1 MHTYSNS
8 SNYGSITPCQLATLC
23 SLCQGVFLPAR
34 TQWLSLSRRIS
45 NRSARTELQSFPPP
59 TVSLSS
65 ASNYI
70 SPVLRRWRFSCSELN
85 AAPPPVVNNR
95 ETNCCLPHSTSLWQ
109 THHYASAHPQ
119 ASLAQTKTV
128 STLLRASFIC
138 KMPILNN
145 NFPFFNQALLCF
157 PTSNEPPRAPLV
169 RFDTRHGQGRKPQC
183 RVICLM
189 NACWITASAF
199 FINVSSSKT
208 LQLYLAWGYRNHSLP
223 GLNRHWLSFWASRQE
238 VWPLFW
244 SASIMFKEARPQD
257 LVWCWHGDV
266 FVIVSFKVFGDKS
279 YIEAWNGNSLRFRN
293 QQ

>member
-1 MHTYSNS
+1 MD
-8 SNYGSITPCQLATLC
+8 
-23 SLCQGVFLPAR
+23 
-34 TQWLSLSRRIS
+34 LSLRASSLPSVLCARASSSLLALNDYLCLGASLTEAHALNFNLFPHLQYHFLQRLIIS
-45 NRSARTELQSFPPP
+45 VLFWDVGDSAA
-59 TVSLSS
+59 VSWMQ
-65 ASNYI
+65 
-70 SPVLRRWRFSCSELN
+70 P
-85 AAPPPVVNNR
+85 PPPVVNSR

-169 RFDTRHGQGRKPQC
+169 RFDTCHGQGRKPQC

-257 LVWCWHGDV
+257 LVWCWHGDA

>member
-1 MHTYSNS
+1 MDLLLRAS
-8 SNYGSITPCQLATLC
+8 SLPSVLCARASSSLLALNDYLC
-23 SLCQGVFLPAR
+23 LGASLTEAYALNFNLFPHLQYLFLR
-34 TQWLSLSRRIS
+34 CLIIS
-45 NRSARTELQSFPPP
+45 VLFWDIGDSAA
-59 TVSLSS
+59 VSWMQ
-65 ASNYI
+65 
-70 SPVLRRWRFSCSELN
+70 P
-85 AAPPPVVNNR
+85 PPPVVNNQ

-128 STLLRASFIC
+128 NTLSRASFIC

-145 NFPFFNQALLCF
+145 FLFFNQTLLCF

-189 NACWITASAF
+189 NACWITISAI

-223 GLNRHWLSFWASRQE
+223 GLNGHWLSFWASRQE

-266 FVIVSFKVFGDKS
+266 FVIMSFKVFGDKS